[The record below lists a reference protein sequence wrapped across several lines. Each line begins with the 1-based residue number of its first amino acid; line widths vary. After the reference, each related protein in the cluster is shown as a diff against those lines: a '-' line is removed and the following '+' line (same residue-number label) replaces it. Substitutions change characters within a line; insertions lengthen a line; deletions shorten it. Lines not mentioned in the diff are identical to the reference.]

1 MATTGQKRSVTKHPP
16 EAQGVKDGGSAHRS
30 YSSEKQAPG

>member
-1 MATTGQKRSVTKHPP
+1 MAATGQKHSVTQHLPG
-16 EAQGVKDGGSAHRS
+16 AQGVKDGGSAHWS